1 MVPVTDRPYAVARLV
16 ELRNV
21 STSTITAANSIQL
34 IDGT

>member
-1 MVPVTDRPYAVARLV
+1 MVPVTDSPYAVARLLDV
-16 ELRNV
+16 RNA